1 MFIDQYKPNKIL
13 YNRSWSSKT
22 GILRGDKHHFY
33 GKSPSEWMSEE
44 ANRRR
49 IEKLRGRT
57 GEKNP
62 FYNRKHTPEVIQYLR
77 KKCANY
83 GEANGMFGKNHTEE
97 YKRLKSEMMKGR
109 YDGEKNPFYGKTHS
123 EETRRIISK
132 KNKGKMKGVPKSE
145 EQKLKMRASAPNS
158 KPICIDGVQ
167 YPSLMEAVRTLGK
180 TKKILRD
187 RLKSDTHPTYY
198 YLSK

>member
-1 MFIDQYKPNKIL
+1 MEQLFIDQYKPNKIL

-77 KKCANY
+77 KNARI
-83 GEANGMFGKNHTEE
+83 MV
-97 YKRLKSEMMKGR
+97 KRMVCLKRIILKSTNG
-109 YDGEKNPFYGKTHS
+109 
-123 EETRRIISK
+123 
-132 KNKGKMKGVPKSE
+132 
-145 EQKLKMRASAPNS
+145 
-158 KPICIDGVQ
+158 
-167 YPSLMEAVRTLGK
+167 
-180 TKKILRD
+180 
-187 RLKSDTHPTYY
+187 
-198 YLSK
+198 